1 LKKPKGVIKDRQTQK
16 DRQHKGQKFEDTKS
30 GNQRSSIT
38 EEGQTTQEP
47 KFEETKRGNQR
58 PSITEGQATQRSK
71 V

>member
-38 EEGQTTQEP
+38 EGQTTQEP
-47 KFEETKRGNQR
+47 KFEETKSGNQ
-58 PSITEGQATQRSK
+58 
-71 V
+71 

>member
-1 LKKPKGVIKDRQTQK
+1 MKKPKGVIKDRQTQK

-38 EEGQTTQEP
+38 EGQTTQEP
-47 KFEETKRGNQR
+47 KFEETKSGNQR
-58 PSITEGQATQRSK
+58 PSITEGHTTQRSK